1 MLCDAYFMDPGETPW
16 WGGQIDNTV
25 SSPQPE
31 PPVGV
36 VGQLPGLLQ
45 KWLCSADKG
54 VALQNPGH
62 LSVKFQ
68 VHIHK
73 PLYVPAFA
81 SGVLHHIVS
90 VMQKAGPAT
99 Q

>member
-1 MLCDAYFMDPGETPW
+1 MG
-16 WGGQIDNTV
+16 NTV

-36 VGQLPGLLQ
+36 VGQRPGLLQ
-45 KWLCSADKG
+45 KWLCSAEKG

-62 LSVKFQ
+62 LSVECQ

-73 PLYVPAFA
+73 LLYVLAFA
-81 SGVLHHIVS
+81 SGVLPHIAS
-90 VMQKAGPAT
+90 VMQKAGPAS